1 MKKRVFTVL
10 VPIVL
15 ILLVAAVA
23 FGSILFEKFTS
34 ASIAKAI
41 VLIIIIIFLQK
52 KPQGLFVVRS
62 RSLDE

>member
-23 FGSILFEKFTS
+23 FGSILFDLSGSLS
-34 ASIAKAI
+34 ADASGSI
-41 VLIIIIIFLQK
+41 
-52 KPQGLFVVRS
+52 
-62 RSLDE
+62 